1 VKRDDGC
8 GGTGGTAPPSVEMI
22 GIRQKNQGGY
32 EGIGRTEEEGPRAGE
47 GNEKEERFDT
57 GLYS

>member
-1 VKRDDGC
+1 MMDAAEPA
-8 GGTGGTAPPSVEMI
+8 APHHPSVEMI
-22 GIRQKNQGGY
+22 GIRHKNQGGY

-47 GNEKEERFDT
+47 GSEKEERFDT